1 MLDEEEGGNYEEITE
16 QMIDVEEILSLYAT
30 PEIISK
36 AGLLLREYEFN
47 KPEVNRAICK
57 LLHRVAFDLKQP
69 AMCFQASIFNTF
81 QQINKNQV
89 GTTAIDSRL
98 SSIGSS
104 SRQSSSARAV
114 AVWKVLVERV
124 LQIGCYK

>member
-69 AMCFQASIFNTF
+69 AMCFQASIFYTF

-89 GTTAIDSRL
+89 GTTAIDNRL

-124 LQIGCYK
+124 LKIGCYK

>member
-69 AMCFQASIFNTF
+69 AMCFQASIFYTF

>member
-1 MLDEEEGGNYEEITE
+1 MILTTFQAFPKEEQRPPSSDEENEEMVDEEEGGNYEEITE

-30 PEIISK
+30 PEIISR

-69 AMCFQASIFNTF
+69 AMCFQASIFYTF

-89 GTTAIDSRL
+89 GTTT
-98 SSIGSS
+98 
-104 SRQSSSARAV
+104 
-114 AVWKVLVERV
+114 
-124 LQIGCYK
+124 YKQQVIIL

>member
-69 AMCFQASIFNTF
+69 AMCFQASIFYTF

-89 GTTAIDSRL
+89 GTTAIDNRL

-114 AVWKVLVERV
+114 AVRKVLAERV
-124 LQIGCYK
+124 LQTGCYK